1 MSIQSFS
8 LRLIAIFILISGMD
22 ISEVVAQ
29 DNGFMYLFS
38 TQPGNPKVSYRGNVF
53 ELWSPPK
60 DTIYIENT
68 VTGEREMKI
77 SVTDLYPIKMNDF
90 PIPTA
95 KDLESIALPERSLD
109 EYFIDLALKNKEL
122 FNQLP
127 DGRYRINPR
136 HFVISEEGKI
146 LYYKF
151 DGIETI
157 NQKTGTDGNSKNDKI
172 KADISRMI
180 HEFISSDKMHFQAA
194 EKNKQKTLSIIMYG
208 ANVSITVKEHKMT
221 VDL

>member
-1 MSIQSFS
+1 MSILSFL
-8 LRLIAIFILISGMD
+8 LRLCTILLLIFGVD
-22 ISEVVAQ
+22 ISKVAAQ
-29 DNGFMYLFS
+29 DNGFMYIFS
-38 TQPGNPKVSYRGNVF
+38 TQPGNPKVSYRGNIF
-53 ELWSPPK
+53 ELWSPPS

-68 VTGEREMKI
+68 ETGQREMKI
-77 SVTDLYPIKMNDF
+77 SVTDLYPIKMNDL

-95 KDLESIALPERSLD
+95 KDVESIALPERSLG

-157 NQKTGTDGNSKNDKI
+157 NQKSGTDGNSKNDKI
-172 KADISRMI
+172 KADISRLI
-180 HEFISSDKMHFQAA
+180 HEFISSDKMHFEAA
-194 EKNKQKTLSIIMYG
+194 EKNKQKIMSIIMYG
-208 ANVSITVKEHKMT
+208 ASITVTVKEHKMT